1 MLYSNIPLA
10 QMVVL
15 QCKNYGISRIVISPG
30 SRNAPLTL
38 SFLADPFFKCF
49 SIVDERAAAFFGLG
63 MAQQTR
69 EAVVLVCTSG
79 SALLNYY
86 PAISEAFYSQI
97 PLVVLSADRP
107 TYLIDKGYGQTIRQ
121 VGVFQNHIDYTA
133 TLKQDASHAK
143 SVYESTMPQGDKQSQ
158 AQIEEY
164 NLSELHLAFKTL
176 LASSRPVHINTPFE
190 EPLYGI
196 SAVISNT
203 YTPDISKQND
213 SFEIAKAAKLWNS
226 AHKIM
231 ILIGVCHPQG
241 ADILTDK
248 LWALLAAD
256 PRVLILTET
265 TSNMSHPDCIDSIDN
280 LMAPMESHH
289 NSENLFKALQP
300 DLLISFGGAVVSKK
314 VKSFLAKYKPLNHMQ
329 LGNELVVNPFF
340 THFISYS
347 QTASVFFNSL
357 LANSKI
363 DYSLNYSYKSEHLVY
378 KKLYKK
384 HIEKY
389 SKQAPFSDFK
399 AFYLLLKKLP
409 KSSLLQLANSATI
422 RYAQL
427 FSIDPSIR
435 VFCNRGTS
443 GIDGST
449 ATAIGASVTS
459 ERQTVLITGDLS
471 FFYDSNG
478 LWNQYIPKNFR
489 IILINNQGGGIFR
502 VLPGKSDS
510 NAFETYFETVH
521 TLESSHL
528 CALHKIAHTLV
539 DEVHSLESELVNFFS
554 EGSGPRLLEIKTPR
568 TINDLVLKN
577 FFKQLQLSY

>member
-1 MLYSNIPLA
+1 MYSNIPLA

-49 SIVDERAAAFFGLG
+49 SVVDERAAAFFGLG

-69 EAVVLVCTSG
+69 EAVALVCTSG

-121 VGVFQNHIDYTA
+121 VGVFEKHIDYTA
-133 TLKQDASHAK
+133 TLKQDASHAAAL
-143 SVYESTMPQGDKQSQ
+143 YDSTMPQGEKQSQ
-158 AQIEEY
+158 NQIEEY
-164 NLSELHLAFKTL
+164 NLSQLHLAFKTL
-176 LASSRPVHINTPFE
+176 MASCRPVHINTPFE
-190 EPLYGI
+190 EPLYGT
-196 SAVISNT
+196 SAVMPNT
-203 YTPDISKQND
+203 YNPEILKKND
-213 SFEIAKAAKLWNS
+213 SFDSPRAVNLWNS

-231 ILIGVCHPQG
+231 ILIGVCHPEG

-248 LWALLAAD
+248 SLALLAAD

-265 TSNMSHPDCIDSIDN
+265 TSNMSHSDFIDSIDN
-280 LMAPMESHH
+280 LMAPIESHH
-289 NSENLFKALQP
+289 NSKDLFKALQP

-314 VKSFLAKYKPLNHMQ
+314 IKSFLANYKPLHHIQ

-340 THFISYS
+340 TQFISYS
-347 QTASVFFNSL
+347 QTAVAFFNSL
-357 LANSKI
+357 LLSSKI
-363 DYSLNYSYKSEHLVY
+363 DYSLNYSYKSDHLVY
-378 KKLYKK
+378 KNLYKEY
-384 HIEKY
+384 IEKY
-389 SKQAPFSDFK
+389 SNQAPFSDFK

-409 KSSLLQLANSATI
+409 KASLLQLANSATI

-427 FSIDPSIR
+427 FTIDPSIQ

-459 ERQTVLITGDLS
+459 GRQTVFVTGDLS

-478 LWNQYIPKNFR
+478 LWNQYIPENFR

-510 NAFETYFETVH
+510 EEFNTYFETVH
-521 TLESSHL
+521 DLEASHL
-528 CALHKIAHTLV
+528 CALHKIAHTFV
-539 DEVHSLESELVNFFS
+539 DEVHSLESALVSFFT
-554 EGSGPRLLEIKTPR
+554 EGSGPRLLEVKTPR
-568 TINDLVLKN
+568 TTNDLVLKN